1 MIVKSEDTKKAKRP
15 PDIAQEDWDAVDFPP
30 MDAKELAAFR
40 PAREVFPDIDSFPKP
55 RRRGPQKTP
64 TKVQATLRIDRDV
77 IEYLRGTGPGWQT
90 RVNDTLRRAV
100 DREKRRSKG

>member
-1 MIVKSEDTKKAKRP
+1 MNSADTTKTRKPAH
-15 PDIAQEDWDAVDFPP
+15 ISQEDWDAVDFPP
-30 MDAKELAAFR
+30 LSDKELEAFR

-55 RRRGPQKTP
+55 RRRGLQKAP

-90 RVNDTLRRAV
+90 RINDTLRRAV
-100 DREKRRSKG
+100 EREKRRAKA